1 MLQLKIIRG
10 IPLNCSDSGVLY
22 HYTNSMDNLESIVEN
37 GLQTS
42 VYPNSNHEEP
52 LIGISFSRTKTTI
65 PYQGN
70 DTQTI
75 GYDVDEH
82 GDSYKRWVYGLI
94 FSKRLLSNLGKIRPY
109 NWATDAGRRLDYRIK
124 KIDTDKEQ
132 LPTDWIPDTIKI
144 GIISQWSTGNPL
156 TTAVKVYIDYPEDTV
171 DWDDTYYTDQDELL
185 LENKSYLPHS
195 TNLDSR
201 SEYDQLI
208 EPLTKLGLSQSTPI
222 DDESRVVTLFTGVVD
237 LSKLDS
243 YPKTIRSI
251 IADALA
257 EIKPKMQRRRYH
269 QRKEKT
275 PDVIKVQLTGC
286 EPFYLKDQGDTSY
299 ETLTKDLQELAKI
312 SPDLHLDGNSEAGWY
327 IHGKLPE
334 GATFK
339 QLPLSIQKMLS
350 AFGLDISNESEDRLL
365 ITGAKPKEYIPETRK
380 AIIGIIVPRTEYYSD
395 DVDAF
400 RQRHPDI
407 PVYAYKANNEE
418 APITKQI
425 PKEAY
430 RNPIA

>member
-1 MLQLKIIRG
+1 MLELKIIRG

-22 HYTNSMDNLESIVEN
+22 HYTNSMDSLESIVEN

-65 PYQGN
+65 PYLGN

-75 GYDVDEH
+75 GYDLDEH
-82 GDSYKRWVYGLI
+82 GDSFNRWVYGLI
-94 FSKRLLSNLGKIRPY
+94 FSKRLLSNLGNIRPY
-109 NWATDAGRRLDYRIK
+109 NWATDAGARIDYRIK
-124 KIDTDKEQ
+124 KIDTDKAQ
-132 LPTDWIPDTIKI
+132 LPADWVPNTIKL
-144 GIISQWSTGNPL
+144 GIVSQWSTDNPL
-156 TTAVKVYIDYPEDTV
+156 TTIAKVYIDYPEDTI
-171 DWDDTYYTDQDELL
+171 DWDDTYYTDQDELF
-185 LENKSYLPHS
+185 LENKSYLPQS
-195 TNLDSR
+195 TNVDSR
-201 SEYDQLI
+201 AEYDQLI
-208 EPLTKLGLSQSTPI
+208 EPLTELGLSQSTPV
-222 DDESRVVTLFTGVVD
+222 DGEYRVVTLFTGVVD
-237 LSKLDS
+237 VSKLNS

-251 IADALA
+251 VTDALS
-257 EIKPKMQRRRYH
+257 EIKPKLQRRKYH
-269 QRKEKT
+269 QGKERT
-275 PDVIKVQLTGC
+275 PDVIKVQVTGC

-312 SPDLHLDGNSEAGWY
+312 SPDIRLDGNPEAGWH
-327 IHGKLPE
+327 IRGRLPE
-334 GATFK
+334 GVTFK
-339 QLPLSIQKMLS
+339 QLPLSIQKMLNS
-350 AFGLDISNESEDRLL
+350 FGIDISFESEDRLL
-365 ITGAKPKEYIPETRK
+365 VTGAKPKEYIPETRK

-418 APITKQI
+418 APVTNKI